1 MMVLPLCLGLVK
13 SKGEANTL
21 NLTNYNLGD
30 RYIIAL
36 AAGLKKAKN
45 IEKCLLGSNRITDL
59 GLGELAKS
67 LGQEIVT
74 LDLSNNKITQIDQKF
89 LDMVVEGDYK
99 LEEINLSNNLLKIS
113 SSEALLRSSKY
124 SKHLIKL
131 NLCKNKL
138 NSSCLEALS

>member
-13 SKGEANTL
+13 SKGEANIL

-45 IEKCLLGSNRITDL
+45 IERCLLGANRITDL
-59 GLGELAKS
+59 GLGELAKAI
-67 LGQEIVT
+67 GTEIVS
-74 LDLSNNKITQIDQKF
+74 LDLSNNKITQIDQRL
-89 LDMVVEGDYK
+89 LDMIVESEYK
-99 LEEINLSNNLLKIS
+99 LEEINLSNNLLKLS
-113 SSEALLRSSKY
+113 SSESLLRSSKY
-124 SKHLIKL
+124 SKHLLKL

-138 NSSCLEALS
+138 NSSCSDALA